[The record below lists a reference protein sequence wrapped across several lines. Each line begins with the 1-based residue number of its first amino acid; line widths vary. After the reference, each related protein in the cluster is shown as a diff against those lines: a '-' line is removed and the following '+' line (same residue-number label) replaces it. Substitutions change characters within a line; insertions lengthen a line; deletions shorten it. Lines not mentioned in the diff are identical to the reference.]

1 MSANVTQMLEI
12 KARRREDKNGAT
24 KEQTRVKK
32 KQQQQQQK
40 QTKKR
45 RRQQASERPCWCR
58 QQLNRH
64 ASVVAFFGDF
74 GEYSSSAVVFLSCI
88 SFPLSHC
95 LEFVQ
100 LGNSKGKWLC
110 RGLRCSAVLY
120 SCFFRIMGAQ
130 ESFS

>member
-24 KEQTRVKK
+24 KEHTRIKK

-88 SFPLSHC
+88 SFPLSRRAASSSC
-95 LEFVQ
+95 NLGTAKESGFVVA
-100 LGNSKGKWLC
+100 C
-110 RGLRCSAVLY
+110 
-120 SCFFRIMGAQ
+120 GAQ
-130 ESFS
+130 LYYIVASSG